1 MKQLMY
7 AQIDSTFTFC
17 ILDHAWLCHCYNVG
31 IGSGGCDDRK
41 CDFESTKDR
50 WVDRKYMQVDGEN
63 VRYNWGYLVEGFLG
77 ALTSQPS
84 NLLPITYNPFST
96 WNNAILEIHGPWIF
110 SRTSFAAST
119 LAGLLQS
126 GGSQERSEITL
137 INWKV
142 SILTSMFDLIVTHDS
157 CNSVYWRPSLWRMFI
172 SPLILSRIVLLAKV
186 NINPSINTGKQTR
199 IDMHTFPSV

>member
-1 MKQLMY
+1 M
-7 AQIDSTFTFC
+7 S
-17 ILDHAWLCHCYNVG
+17 
-31 IGSGGCDDRK
+31 RP
-41 CDFESTKDR
+41 
-50 WVDRKYMQVDGEN
+50 KYMQGDGES
-63 VRYNWGYLVEGFLG
+63 VRYNWEYLIEGFLS

-96 WNNAILEIHGPWIF
+96 WHNAILEIHGPWIF

-137 INWKV
+137 INWKI
-142 SILTSMFDLIVTHDS
+142 SIFIFVFDLIVTHDS

-172 SPLILSRIVLLAKV
+172 SPLILSRIMLFGKV
-186 NINPSINTGKQTR
+186 NINPSINAEKRTR